1 MSSEGMKDKADKNSD
16 QAVQVKGAPNGGEG
30 ALKDGGAKSGS
41 GNQNGS
47 RMVSFQDKA
56 EIDCEKPLPLYN
68 AGPNQAYRAY
78 SKDSSRTPLIAIV
91 CERHVIPRRNV
102 VETYAGLPSAN
113 IIRLVG
119 HGVVYWP
126 PANRELYVFIY
137 MDNLG
142 KPLLKPGDKAAL
154 GWKQDE
160 VMSVVVRSIV
170 DVFQDFRDKE
180 FVHGNIN
187 PYNMFDGVASGK
199 ASKVILGECLSTPSS
214 FMQSALY
221 EPIPRAMADP
231 AARGKG
237 TMADDLYAFGASV
250 AVMMRHSDPMAGLSG
265 EEVVRQKVLY
275 GSYGAITGKD
285 RFKGEILEL
294 LRGLL
299 HDDPVQRWTIDEVLN
314 WLDGQRLSPKQS
326 GSVKKA
332 SRSFVLGE
340 SRYFVARLMAM
351 DVEKHVKD
359 LKKSIEDDSL
369 LNWVERSLEDEEVS
383 ERFGNALVMARQQSS
398 GSGHESCLAGN
409 ISIALDPEA
418 PLRFK
423 GVRLLGNG
431 IGSALAEAT
440 ALKKP
445 TGVYAEVFLNSLA
458 INWLNVQN
466 SALID
471 VASLF
476 SKFERCRRYLKTSKY
491 GQGIER
497 VLYSLCP
504 ESPCLSSA
512 VESYYVVEP
521 SDLLRAYEDLCQK
534 GRAPSTFLDAH
545 VVSFLSEKD
554 QKVIEPYVYDLNTHE
569 SHRVITATLK
579 CFAAIQRRYNT
590 GYVPG
595 IAKAMAPRLQT
606 AVRRYHDRR
615 VQEKL
620 KGCVAE
626 FQSTGDLVKVAALFE
641 DVEISKKDTVL
652 FRNAMQ
658 EFQAMEKERQML
670 EEKLQSKETFGIGAG
685 KEISV
690 MVSSAL
696 AFLIIIVTVFMFLS
710 DKSVF

>member
-1 MSSEGMKDKADKNSD
+1 
-16 QAVQVKGAPNGGEG
+16 
-30 ALKDGGAKSGS
+30 
-41 GNQNGS
+41 
-47 RMVSFQDKA
+47 
-56 EIDCEKPLPLYN
+56 
-68 AGPNQAYRAY
+68 
-78 SKDSSRTPLIAIV
+78 
-91 CERHVIPRRNV
+91 
-102 VETYAGLPSAN
+102 
-113 IIRLVG
+113 
-119 HGVVYWP
+119 
-126 PANRELYVFIY
+126 
-137 MDNLG
+137 
-142 KPLLKPGDKAAL
+142 
-154 GWKQDE
+154 
-160 VMSVVVRSIV
+160 
-170 DVFQDFRDKE
+170 
-180 FVHGNIN
+180 
-187 PYNMFDGVASGK
+187 
-199 ASKVILGECLSTPSS
+199 
-214 FMQSALY
+214 
-221 EPIPRAMADP
+221 MADP
-231 AARGKG
+231 VARGKG
-237 TMADDLYAFGASV
+237 TMADDLYAFGASI

-265 EEVVRQKVLY
+265 DEIIRQKVLY

-340 SRYFVARLMAM
+340 NRYFVARLMAM

-359 LKKSIEDDSL
+359 IKKSIEDDSL

-398 GSGHESCLAGN
+398 GSDYESCLAGN

-423 GVRLLGNG
+423 GVRLLGGG
-431 IGSALAEAT
+431 IGSALAEAA

-458 INWLNVQN
+458 INWLNLQN

-476 SKFERCRRYLKTSKY
+476 SRFERCRRYLKTSKY

-504 ESPCLSSA
+504 ESPCLSSV
-512 VESYYVVEP
+512 VESYYIVEP

-545 VVSFLSEKD
+545 AVSFLCEKD

-569 SHRVITATLK
+569 NHRVVAANLK

-590 GYVPG
+590 GPVPG
-595 IAKAMAPRLQT
+595 VAKVLAPRLQ
-606 AVRRYHDRR
+606 AVVRRYHDRR

-641 DVEISKKDTVL
+641 DAEISKKDTVL
-652 FRNAMQ
+652 FRSAMQ
-658 EFQAMEKERQML
+658 EFQHMEKERQML
-670 EEKLQSKETFGIGAG
+670 EDKLQSKETFGIGAG

-690 MVSSAL
+690 MVSSVL